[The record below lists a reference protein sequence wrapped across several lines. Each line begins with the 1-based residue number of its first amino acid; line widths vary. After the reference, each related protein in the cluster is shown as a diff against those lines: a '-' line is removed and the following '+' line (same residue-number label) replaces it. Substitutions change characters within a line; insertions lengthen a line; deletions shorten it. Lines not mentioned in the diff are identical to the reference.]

1 MGKLQEIKDEVAQ
14 EWGHTDWNDFGESF
28 KHRLGSAHAERDDVM
43 TEIALRFA
51 KVVAE
56 DVLKRAAD
64 NAHITMV
71 VPDGTDLEKLGT
83 DGLNITVG
91 EVDNYK
97 IRISKESILSTEINL
112 DL

>member
-1 MGKLQEIKDEVAQ
+1 MGKLQEIKDQVAREYGYKDWEDRSNYRIRFTEHDATLDEV
-14 EWGHTDWNDFGESF
+14 SS
-28 KHRLGSAHAERDDVM
+28 RY
-43 TEIALRFA
+43 A
-51 KVVAE
+51 KAVAD
-56 DVLKRAAD
+56 DVLKRAAE